1 MPATAPIYAE
11 AAVQPT
17 GERRD
22 DALAAAGKL
31 LRTGDPAGKLRQLI
45 DDGLAENG
53 GGLTWEK
60 DFAPWLGEDAGVWAS
75 NLEAQEPSWAVIVA
89 TKDAGAAESALGR
102 FRDDEPDATYT
113 DRSYDGVDYAVDS
126 ERVANGVIDDFVVIG
141 TEDAFKRTA
150 TCATTATSLAD
161 ADRYKN
167 AVGDL
172 DDESLGHYYMD
183 LRPVFEAALK
193 QDPSTAAQLEQF
205 RSALPFDRLG
215 PITGAFEADG
225 EGMSLDTVLTGVP
238 EGPFRDLA
246 KLWSGSEV
254 ELLAGLPGDAWG
266 AMARSRARQGGGVD
280 AQLVRRRDRRR
291 GRRRAGQAGDR
302 ARPLAGHLL
311 AGSATS
317 AASSAART
325 RPRSTARSS
334 SRRRTTPGPRRR
346 SAS

>member
-1 MPATAPIYAE
+1 M
-11 AAVQPT
+11 
-17 GERRD
+17 
-22 DALAAAGKL
+22 
-31 LRTGDPAGKLRQLI
+31 
-45 DDGLAENG
+45 
-53 GGLTWEK
+53 
-60 DFAPWLGEDAGVWAS
+60 
-75 NLEAQEPSWAVIVA
+75 A

-102 FRDDEPDATYT
+102 FRDDDPDATYT
-113 DRSYDGVDYAVDS
+113 DRSYDGVDYAVDA

-150 TCATTATSLAD
+150 D
-161 ADRYKN
+161 MRDD
-167 AVGDL
+167 GD
-172 DDESLGHYYMD
+172 EPGRR
-183 LRPVFEAALK
+183 RPLQERGGRPRRREPRPL
-193 QDPSTAAQLEQF
+193 LH
-205 RSALPFDRLG
+205 RSAAGVRGRAQAG
-215 PITGAFEADG
+215 PVHRRAARAVQVGRSRSTSSGRSPARSRPTGT
-225 EGMSLDTVLTGVP
+225 GMSLDTVLTGVP

-266 AMARSRARQGGGVD
+266 ALADPGARQGGGVD

-291 GRRRAGQAGDR
+291 GRRRR
-302 ARPLAGHLL
+302 RSSRRPGSTSRRTSSR
-311 AGSATS
+311 GSATS